1 MMEGAFVEWQVE
13 AEEVDDEADQVGTLV
28 VKIEVLQVRDDEERT
43 YKIEGQ
49 QEDGDEEKDEVVW
62 LLKIIPNR
70 EVLTTNSS
78 CRYSNISF
86 LLPYEIIV
94 QICCIFIFI
103 PLQWPNYKK
112 VKWTYY
118 IVL

>member
-43 YKIEGQ
+43 YKIIGQ
-49 QEDGDEEKDEVVW
+49 QEDREEDEVVW